1 MLQKEG
7 WGGIHAHAC
16 ETPLK
21 KHKRVTLQHGYQLRL
36 PTCLF
41 TTFTIDSDSYI
52 NKKLIMT
59 VTMTVT

>member
-1 MLQKEG
+1 MHMCVK
-7 WGGIHAHAC
+7 
-16 ETPLK
+16 PLK
-21 KHKRVTLQHGYQLRL
+21 KTTKELPFYTAINSDP

-41 TTFTIDSDSYI
+41 TTFTTDSDSYI